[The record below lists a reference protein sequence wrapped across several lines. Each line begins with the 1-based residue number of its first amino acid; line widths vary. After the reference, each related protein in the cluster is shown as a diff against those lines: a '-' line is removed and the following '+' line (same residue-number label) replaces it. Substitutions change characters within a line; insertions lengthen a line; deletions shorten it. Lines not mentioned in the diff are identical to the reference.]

1 MRASPKPMET
11 SPSPPLTL
19 TLMELAASCWMT
31 LAFDCAKTRSILM
44 SAAAKNPLLMPMMT
58 GHRLVEP
65 DETEPAMM
73 VSAARAAVSP
83 ASEEDEARP
92 RQKERAPM
100 VPSLNKPLPQ
110 E

>member
-1 MRASPKPMET
+1 MRT
-11 SPSPPLTL
+11 SAIGAPLSIARIGSTSPPLTL

-73 VSAARAAVSP
+73 VSAARAAG
-83 ASEEDEARP
+83 AGR
-92 RQKERAPM
+92 RAAGM
-100 VPSLNKPLPQ
+100 SNAIGLGAGGD
-110 E
+110 